1 MKKNKNG
8 EDEEDLRLTVVTT
21 PPPFKKRPGVITT
34 DSPKVKDL
42 VENMDAN
49 IAENLRKERIQ
60 QADELRKMGVK
71 VNEK

>member
-8 EDEEDLRLTVVTT
+8 EDSEDLRLKSVVT
-21 PPPFKKRPGVITT
+21 PPPFEKLTGAITT

-49 IAENLRKERIQ
+49 IAENLRKDLAK
-60 QADELRKMGVK
+60 QAAELRKMGVK